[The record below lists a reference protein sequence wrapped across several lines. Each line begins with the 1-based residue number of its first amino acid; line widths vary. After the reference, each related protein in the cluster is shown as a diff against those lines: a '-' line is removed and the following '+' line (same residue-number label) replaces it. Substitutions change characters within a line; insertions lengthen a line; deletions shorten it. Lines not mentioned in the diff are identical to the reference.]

1 MFKPIYS
8 LLNVSMTPTD
18 SVIAEDVG
26 ISRREY
32 DDHVQIVADFG
43 AETVASVDVIE
54 DTVIVV
60 TGDDQYELDV
70 NGDAQAFMQN
80 GILTIEVKE

>member
-70 NGDAQAFMQN
+70 DGDAQAFMQN